1 MVFGAPGRRRKGK
14 ISERKRVREKG
25 ERGGREDGMVKV
37 NVKLK
42 VKYERGDNPRASY
55 GLPHQLLTTL

>member
-14 ISERKRVREKG
+14 ISERKRVREEG

-37 NVKLK
+37 K
-42 VKYERGDNPRASY
+42 VNYERGDNPRASY
-55 GLPHQLLTTL
+55 SLPHQLLTTL